1 MGHKCYNIIGD
12 NLETFF
18 LLIIGVVIYF
28 RRRDVHMVRTVG
40 TTVRGIRAP
49 IIKEG
54 DDLVN
59 IVVDS
64 VLKSMHAENFTL
76 KDKDVIG
83 ITESLVARAQGN
95 YASIDHIAKDV
106 SGKFEGD
113 FAVVFPILSRNRFS
127 LVLKG
132 LAMSGKKIYLFLSY
146 PSDEVGN
153 HLMDIDMMDEA
164 GVNPYTDIL
173 SEEKYR
179 KLFGEHVVHPFTG
192 IDYVKMYKDL
202 AINDNIEIF
211 LANDARAAL
220 KYTKEVLV
228 ANVHDRNRT
237 KKMLLQAGA
246 KTVYGLDDLLIK
258 PINGSGF
265 NPDYGLLGSNTAT
278 DSTIKLF
285 PRDCQQVVEDIQSLI
300 KEKTGKNIEVMV
312 YGDGAFK
319 DPMGKIWELADP
331 VVSPGYTKGLEGT
344 PDEIKLKY
352 IADNELKGLS
362 DEDMIKAIKDKIK
375 NKDCNNNER
384 TPGEKIGTTPRQVT
398 DLLGSLCDLTSGSGD
413 KGTPIVLIQGYFDS
427 YACE

>member
-1 MGHKCYNIIGD
+1 M
-12 NLETFF
+12 E
-18 LLIIGVVIYF
+18 
-28 RRRDVHMVRTVG
+28 RTVG
-40 TTVRGIRAP
+40 TTIRGIRAP

-54 DDLVN
+54 DDLIN

-64 VLKSMHAENFTL
+64 VLKSMNAEKFIL
-76 KDKDVIG
+76 EDRDVIG

-95 YASIDHIAKDV
+95 YASIEHIAKDINT
-106 SGKFEGD
+106 KFKGD

-132 LAMSGKKIYLFLSY
+132 LALSGKKIYLFLNY

-153 HLMDIDMMDEA
+153 YLMDIDMMDEA
-164 GVNPYTDIL
+164 GVNPCTDVL

-179 KLFGEHVVHPFTG
+179 QLFGEYVVHPFTG
-192 IDYVKMYKDL
+192 IDYVKMYKGL
-202 AINDNIEIF
+202 AIDSNIEIF

-220 KYTKEVLV
+220 KYTKEILI
-228 ANVHDRNRT
+228 ANIHDRHRT
-237 KKMLLQAGA
+237 KRLLLKAGA
-246 KTVYGLDDLLIK
+246 TNVYGLDELLTKSID
-258 PINGSGF
+258 GSGF

-278 DSTIKLF
+278 DTTVKLF
-285 PRDCQQVVEDIQSLI
+285 PKDCQEVVESIQSLMR
-300 KEKTGKNIEVMV
+300 EKTGKNIEVMV

-344 PDEIKLKY
+344 LDEIKLKY
-352 IADNELKGLS
+352 VADNEFSNLDGR
-362 DEDMIKAIKDKIK
+362 DMAEAIKDKIK
-375 NKDCNNNER
+375 NKGNNER
-384 TPGEKIGTTPRQVT
+384 LSGEKIGTTPRQIT

>member
-1 MGHKCYNIIGD
+1 M
-12 NLETFF
+12 E
-18 LLIIGVVIYF
+18 
-28 RRRDVHMVRTVG
+28 RTVG
-40 TTVRGIRAP
+40 TTIRGIRAP

-54 DDLVN
+54 DDLIN

-64 VLKSMHAENFTL
+64 VLKSMNAEKFIL
-76 KDKDVIG
+76 KDRDVIG

-95 YASIDHIAKDV
+95 YASIEDIAEDV
-106 SGKFEGD
+106 NTKFKGD
-113 FAVVFPILSRNRFS
+113 FAIVFPILSRNRFS

-132 LAMSGKKIYLFLSY
+132 LAMSGKKIYLFLNY

-153 HLMDIDMMDEA
+153 YLMDIDMMDEA
-164 GVNPYTDIL
+164 GVNPCTDIL

-179 KLFGEHVVHPFTG
+179 QLFGEYVVHPFTG
-192 IDYVKMYKDL
+192 IDYVKMYKGL
-202 AINDNIEIF
+202 AVNDNIEIF

-220 KYTKEVLV
+220 KYTKEILI
-228 ANVHDRNRT
+228 ANIHDRHRT
-237 KKMLLQAGA
+237 KRLLLKAGA
-246 KTVYGLDDLLIK
+246 TNVYGLDELLTK
-258 PINGSGF
+258 SINGSGF

-278 DSTIKLF
+278 DTTIKLF
-285 PRDCQQVVEDIQSLI
+285 PKGCQEVVESIQGLMR
-300 KEKTGKNIEVMV
+300 EKTGKNIEVMV

-344 PDEIKLKY
+344 LDEIKLKY
-352 IADNELKGLS
+352 VADNEFSSLDSK
-362 DEDMIKAIKDKIK
+362 EMAKAIKDKIK
-375 NKDCNNNER
+375 NKGNNER
-384 TPGEKIGTTPRQVT
+384 PPGEKIGTTPRQIT